1 MLFLTSTCN
10 PAECPLLGRAH
21 FYYLAGSRCCA
32 KQVFQYRQVCYV
44 GTLLLAAQQTRVP
57 LVTRQVPSRSARCAQ
72 AALVVYDEIH
82 YLRDKERGVVWEESI
97 VLMPKTV
104 RFAFLSATIPNA
116 LEFAQW
122 IAKTHGCGA
131 GPALRCAARLH
142 AGCRV
147 QGVGGRR
154 VACIQPLGGFRGRPV
169 SGAPRCRSAAALP

>member
-1 MLFLTSTCN
+1 MLFLTSTYN

-21 FYYLAGSRCCA
+21 LYYVAGSCCCA

-116 LEFAQW
+116 REFAEW
-122 IAKTHGCGA
+122 IATIA
-131 GPALRCAARLH
+131 QVRLRGLPRCCVFCSPT
-142 AGCRV
+142 CRV
-147 QGVGGRR
+147 RKY
-154 VACIQPLGGFRGRPV
+154 PRP
-169 SGAPRCRSAAALP
+169 